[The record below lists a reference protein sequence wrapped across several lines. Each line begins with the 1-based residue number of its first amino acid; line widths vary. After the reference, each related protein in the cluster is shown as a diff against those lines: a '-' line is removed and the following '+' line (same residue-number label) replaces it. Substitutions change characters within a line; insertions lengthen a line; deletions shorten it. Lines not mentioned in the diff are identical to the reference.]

1 MKIGMKEKRRL
12 VNEVLVPVME
22 EKGFEMT
29 SSSHGLWEWKK
40 EIDGVM
46 EMVSVLDLD
55 GLVSMEIGM
64 SKGGIRAKSAV
75 DLLPTLEHPRTRAM
89 EWAYVGRERD
99 GLYRDI
105 LLDMRDILLKN
116 GEGILRENAEGL
128 KKCIPNRR
136 HFECLRDEGEEL
148 AEEYG
153 ERLGIDGSQDVLEAY
168 DMVAERLRGLCGRPL
183 EEVERDLIGLSA
195 LMEREVL
202 RWYGGEREISEEYD
216 TVMVVDSGALKT
228 DSYNFMTHLFAI
240 WKSERHIEVFRK
252 QLEHYYEWNLK
263 YGMGP
268 KAEG

>member
-1 MKIGMKEKRRL
+1 MRIGMKEKRRL

-40 EIDGVM
+40 EIDGAM

-136 HFECLRDEGEEL
+136 HFECLRDEGERL

-202 RWYGGEREISEEYD
+202 RWYGGKREISEEYD

-228 DSYNFMTHLFAI
+228 DSYNFMIHFFAI
-240 WKSERHIEVFRK
+240 WKDKRRIESYRE
-252 QLEHYYEWNLK
+252 QLEWYYERNLK
-263 YGMGP
+263 RGMGP
-268 KAEG
+268 KAGG

>member
-1 MKIGMKEKRRL
+1 MKIAIKEKRRL
-12 VNEVLVPVME
+12 INEILVPVME

-29 SSSHGLWEWKK
+29 NSSRGLWEWKK

-46 EMVSVLDLD
+46 ESVTVLDQD
-55 GLVSMEIGM
+55 GMLSMEIGM
-64 SKGGIRAKSAV
+64 TKGDMWAKTASS
-75 DLLPTLEHPRTRAM
+75 LLPTLEHPRTKEG
-89 EWAYVGRERD
+89 EWVYVSHDRD

-116 GEGILRENAEGL
+116 GDGILRENAEGL
-128 KKCIPNRR
+128 KKCVPNRR
-136 HFECLRDEGEEL
+136 HFECMRDEGEAL

-153 ERLGIDGSQDVLEAY
+153 RKLGIDGSQDMLEAY

-183 EEVERDLIGLSA
+183 EEVERDLIGFSA

-216 TVMVVDSGALKT
+216 TVMIGNSGALKT

-240 WKSERHIEVFRK
+240 WKDERRIESFRR
-252 QLEHYYEWNLK
+252 QLEWYYDRNLRH
-263 YGMGP
+263 GMGP

>member
-12 VNEVLVPVME
+12 VNEILVPVME
-22 EKGFEMT
+22 EKGFGMT
-29 SSSHGLWEWKK
+29 RSSQGLWEWKK
-40 EIDGVM
+40 EIDRVM

-64 SKGGIRAKSAV
+64 SKGGIRGKSAI

-183 EEVERDLIGLSA
+183 EEVERDLIGFSA
-195 LMEREVL
+195 LMEREIG
-202 RWYGGEREISEEYD
+202 RASCRERECDLVYIS
-216 TVMVVDSGALKT
+216 VVA
-228 DSYNFMTHLFAI
+228 
-240 WKSERHIEVFRK
+240 V
-252 QLEHYYEWNLK
+252 
-263 YGMGP
+263 
-268 KAEG
+268 